1 MDQFLAIAVQIL
13 PFVLLIVV
21 CYFVLIRPQR
31 KRDKETQRMRNNL
44 QVGDEIVTVGGVVG
58 LVVSIKED
66 TVVVETG
73 GDRSKIRI
81 KRWAIQENL
90 TVHDDTAAKSC
101 YSLHTYHMS
110 GQVLY
115 RLSGTG
121 FCNVTKKYDKMKEA
135 FSACRQIKRPIC
147 IIY

>member
-13 PFVLLIVV
+13 PYVLLIVV
-21 CYFVLIRPQR
+21 FYFVLIRPQR

-44 QVGDEIVTVGGVVG
+44 QVGDEIVTGGGVVG

-66 TVVVETG
+66 PVVVETG

-90 TVHDDTAAKSC
+90 TVHDDTAA
-101 YSLHTYHMS
+101 
-110 GQVLY
+110 
-115 RLSGTG
+115 
-121 FCNVTKKYDKMKEA
+121 
-135 FSACRQIKRPIC
+135 
-147 IIY
+147 

>member
-1 MDQFLAIAVQIL
+1 MDQVLAIAVQIL

-21 CYFVLIRPQR
+21 FYFVLIRPQR

-90 TVHDDTAAKSC
+90 TVHDDTAA
-101 YSLHTYHMS
+101 
-110 GQVLY
+110 
-115 RLSGTG
+115 
-121 FCNVTKKYDKMKEA
+121 
-135 FSACRQIKRPIC
+135 
-147 IIY
+147 

>member
-21 CYFVLIRPQR
+21 FYFVLIRPQR

-44 QVGDEIVTVGGVVG
+44 QVGDEIVRVGGVVG

-90 TVHDDTAAKSC
+90 TVHDDTAA
-101 YSLHTYHMS
+101 
-110 GQVLY
+110 
-115 RLSGTG
+115 
-121 FCNVTKKYDKMKEA
+121 
-135 FSACRQIKRPIC
+135 
-147 IIY
+147 

>member
-21 CYFVLIRPQR
+21 FYFVLIRPQR

-81 KRWAIQENL
+81 KIWAIQ
-90 TVHDDTAAKSC
+90 
-101 YSLHTYHMS
+101 
-110 GQVLY
+110 
-115 RLSGTG
+115 
-121 FCNVTKKYDKMKEA
+121 
-135 FSACRQIKRPIC
+135 
-147 IIY
+147 

>member
-13 PFVLLIVV
+13 PLVLLIVV
-21 CYFVLIRPQR
+21 FDFVLIRPQR

-90 TVHDDTAAKSC
+90 TVHDDTAA
-101 YSLHTYHMS
+101 
-110 GQVLY
+110 
-115 RLSGTG
+115 
-121 FCNVTKKYDKMKEA
+121 
-135 FSACRQIKRPIC
+135 
-147 IIY
+147 

>member
-13 PFVLLIVV
+13 PYVLLIVV
-21 CYFVLIRPQR
+21 FYFVLILPQR

-90 TVHDDTAAKSC
+90 TVHDDTAA
-101 YSLHTYHMS
+101 
-110 GQVLY
+110 
-115 RLSGTG
+115 
-121 FCNVTKKYDKMKEA
+121 
-135 FSACRQIKRPIC
+135 
-147 IIY
+147 

>member
-21 CYFVLIRPQR
+21 FYFVLIRPQR

-44 QVGDEIVTVGGVVG
+44 QVGDEIVTVGSVVG

-90 TVHDDTAAKSC
+90 TVHDDTAA
-101 YSLHTYHMS
+101 
-110 GQVLY
+110 
-115 RLSGTG
+115 
-121 FCNVTKKYDKMKEA
+121 
-135 FSACRQIKRPIC
+135 
-147 IIY
+147 